1 MEINRD
7 LIEKLAHLSR
17 LNVVLEDTEKLQ
29 TELTAIVDW
38 MDKLR
43 ELDTDGVEPLIHMS
57 HEVNILRD
65 DISVKTMDTR
75 EALMNVPVKDSDYIR
90 VPKFVE

>member
-1 MEINRD
+1 MEINKD

-17 LNVVLEDTEKLQ
+17 LNIDLEDTEKLGR
-29 TELTAIVDW
+29 ELTSIVNW
-38 MDKLR
+38 MDKLS

-57 HEVNILRD
+57 QEVNILRE
-65 DISVKTMDTR
+65 DIPVKSMDTR
-75 EALMNVPVKDSDYIR
+75 QALMNVPVKDSDYIR

>member
-1 MEINRD
+1 MEINKD

-17 LNVVLEDTEKLQ
+17 LNFEMEDSQKLEGELTKIVNWMEKLS
-29 TELTAIVDW
+29 
-38 MDKLR
+38 

-57 HEVNILRD
+57 QEVNVLRED
-65 DISVKTMDTR
+65 VAEKLMNTKQ
-75 EALMNVPVKDSDYIR
+75 ALLNVPVKDSDYIR